1 MMKQV
6 KRNGCIV
13 LAALLIAV
21 AVNMFLGPHS
31 IAAGGITGLAI
42 VFETLFGFDRSITV
56 FAANGIILIAALIF
70 LGKEVFINTVI
81 GATLLPLFIRYVPQ
95 ITLVADTMLSMLT
108 GSVIMAIAASLLY
121 ANHAS
126 SGGTTLPPLILKKY
140 FGINPSIGLLIS
152 DGVIIL
158 LCLIVYNVDT
168 FLYAIFS
175 ISVTAIAMGYIES
188 GMRKRKMV
196 YIISDQNE
204 AITNDIMN
212 KLERGVTLVPV
223 LGAYER
229 TEKEMIMVTMD
240 SRNYRDLLEIVKEH
254 DKQAFMI
261 TDNISEVH
269 GQGFTYD
276 TGTV

>member
-1 MMKQV
+1 MLKQV

-42 VFETLFGFDRSITV
+42 VFETLFGFDRSITI
-56 FAANGIILIAALIF
+56 FAANGLILLAALIF
-70 LGKEVFINTVI
+70 LGKEVFVNTVI
-81 GATLLPLFIRYVPQ
+81 GAILLPLFIRYVPQ
-95 ITLVADTMLSMLT
+95 ITLVEDTMLSMLS

-140 FGINPSIGLLIS
+140 FGINPSIGLLLS
-152 DGVIIL
+152 DGIIII

-175 ISVTAIAMGYIES
+175 VSITAVVMGYIES

-254 DKQAFMI
+254 DEQAFMI
-261 TDNISEVH
+261 TDSISEVH
-269 GQGFTYD
+269 GKGFTYD